1 MGGGGGAGLC
11 VLERVRLRRR
21 MGGFKGLI
29 DGSFFLAL
37 VLSPHAL
44 LQHNLL
50 FIFFLLTPFSL
61 LYLSIFP
68 SPPPF
73 SSLLL
78 PLPTSYHLGQA
89 TWPIGEYGNQLEADN
104 N

>member
-1 MGGGGGAGLC
+1 MAH
-11 VLERVRLRRR
+11 V
-21 MGGFKGLI
+21 K
-29 DGSFFLAL
+29 SFLVM
-37 VLSPHAL
+37 VLSTHAL
-44 LQHNLL
+44 LLHYL
-50 FIFFLLTPFSL
+50 PFSTF
-61 LYLSIFP
+61 LYLSILP

-73 SSLLL
+73 F